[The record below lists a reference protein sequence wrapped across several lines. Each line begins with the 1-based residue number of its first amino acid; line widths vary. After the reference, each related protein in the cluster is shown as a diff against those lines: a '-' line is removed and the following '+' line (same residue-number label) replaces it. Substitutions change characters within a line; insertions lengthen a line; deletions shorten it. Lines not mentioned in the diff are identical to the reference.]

1 MALEEMKRKM
11 EVLESRIIELEKIN
25 AFQEEES
32 KEYVTRDQAS
42 VNSKQYELELCGTA
56 SK

>member
-1 MALEEMKRKM
+1 MAVNELEQKM

-42 VNSKQYELELCGTA
+42 VNSKQYELELFGTA

>member
-32 KEYVTRDQAS
+32 KEYVTKDQAI
-42 VNSKQYELELCGTA
+42 VGYKQYELYGMA
-56 SK
+56 K